1 MSGRSSR
8 SNARGGRGRNDRQG
22 RGGGRGHS
30 YTGASMAHMSG
41 LCDTLGGN
49 VFDYGHKE
57 AADQG
62 RISWETLVQYV
73 GATYGQDI
81 SNELQN
87 KIAVILR
94 TCAHSIR
101 HSKKHR
107 LRANGTRRSS
117 KLATGT
123 KGVAI
128 GPPGSGRSRD
138 RPGRTHEA
146 QQNLEVPI
154 ELTDSKMTQFNNEWR
169 TYRKQSAQLTKHR
182 GQAFSLILG
191 QCTQLLQDR
200 MKQDT
205 DFIRVSTS
213 YDPLLL
219 YRLNEKRSWRKPST
233 RSPLSTTKWHP
244 FILSDRKNCPTLS
257 GASVSIPG
265 WMLERQ

>member
-1 MSGRSSR
+1 VDTKTCLNMSGRSSR

-123 KGVAI
+123 K
-128 GPPGSGRSRD
+128 
-138 RPGRTHEA
+138 A
-146 QQNLEVPI
+146 QQLV
-154 ELTDSKMTQFNNEWR
+154 LQVAVAAGTDLDAPMKLNRTWR
-169 TYRKQSAQLTKHR
+169 Y
-182 GQAFSLILG
+182 
-191 QCTQLLQDR
+191 
-200 MKQDT
+200 
-205 DFIRVSTS
+205 
-213 YDPLLL
+213 
-219 YRLNEKRSWRKPST
+219 PS
-233 RSPLSTTKWHP
+233 S
-244 FILSDRKNCPTLS
+244 
-257 GASVSIPG
+257 
-265 WMLERQ
+265 